1 MILSSKGT
9 HSAASMSFIVFH
21 VQVIKSMKRGVG
33 CEGLLRAWLV
43 DGSSFSQSAWEN
55 QCLELAESARG
66 CDTVFFTTAT
76 AWHRIEREVCIPCA
90 KCEANVLLSF
100 EQRHVYV
107 LI

>member
-21 VQVIKSMKRGVG
+21 VQVLKSMKRGVG

-55 QCLELAESARG
+55 HGKPVFGIVWSLRNLPEAVIQF
-66 CDTVFFTTAT
+66 FFTTAT
-76 AWHRIEREVCIPCA
+76 AWHRIQREVCIPCA
-90 KCEANVLLSF
+90 KM
-100 EQRHVYV
+100 
-107 LI
+107 